1 MSGFISYW
9 RRVKKSFL
17 DFVGSGTI
25 RKVLDPDLFSTPSY
39 TKRLALLTAGVVSVA
54 ISSKTRFVEWHVT
67 KGGWVSYVNDFP
79 TSWLGCNLIVY
90 FPSDVPIKN
99 GVVKKIS
106 AITPVGKS
114 KEKKIKK
121 ETGKKSKV
129 KKSVEGT
136 RLAKVSKG
144 ERLL

>member
-1 MSGFISYW
+1 MSY
-9 RRVKKSFL
+9 
-17 DFVGSGTI
+17 
-25 RKVLDPDLFSTPSY
+25 
-39 TKRLALLTAGVVSVA
+39 A
-54 ISSKTRFVEWHVT
+54 
-67 KGGWVSYVNDFP
+67 NDFP
-79 TSWLGCNLIVY
+79 TSWPGCNLIVD
-90 FPSDVPIKN
+90 FPSGVPIKN

-136 RLAKVSKG
+136 RLAKVSKR
-144 ERLL
+144 ERLLQLASNLLFFRTLGKWTLRCWKEGQPSSHPKDQSENQGRILYLLDPFGFP

>member
-1 MSGFISYW
+1 MA
-9 RRVKKSFL
+9 R
-17 DFVGSGTI
+17 
-25 RKVLDPDLFSTPSY
+25 
-39 TKRLALLTAGVVSVA
+39 
-54 ISSKTRFVEWHVT
+54 
-67 KGGWVSYVNDFP
+67 WVSYVNDFP

-90 FPSDVPIKN
+90 FRSDVPFKN

-136 RLAKVSKG
+136 RLAKVSKE